1 MALTFTKQRGERG
14 RRALMNGFM
23 YTCQRK
29 SENGKSSQWMC
40 VKNKQLSCK
49 GRLKISYNEDRADET
64 GAHNHMPNVAE
75 CKASMA
81 TASVKRR
88 AEDEPHTSA
97 LHITQAV
104 YGTAD
109 DETLAALP
117 RGVFETFHSEN
128 PKRKSAK
135 FTKILCRASRNTR
148 TLHGTWWGEHFGIW

>member
-81 TASVKRR
+81 TASVN
-88 AEDEPHTSA
+88 P
-97 LHITQAV
+97 IPV
-104 YGTAD
+104 
-109 DETLAALP
+109 
-117 RGVFETFHSEN
+117 RGGGPNRPPPLIVF
-128 PKRKSAK
+128 
-135 FTKILCRASRNTR
+135 LCCSFVSGDND
-148 TLHGTWWGEHFGIW
+148 LKLCDFS

>member
-1 MALTFTKQRGERG
+1 MRLRTYVR
-14 RRALMNGFM
+14 FM

-109 DETLAALP
+109 DETLAALLKEASLK
-117 RGVFETFHSEN
+117 RSIRRTRREN
-128 PKRKSAK
+128 QPNLPKSFAELQEIPENYTELDGGR
-135 FTKILCRASRNTR
+135 
-148 TLHGTWWGEHFGIW
+148 IWHLIADRENDV